1 VSLEEERCKL
11 KRLTLLTT
19 VLAVLLI
26 AAAPALAQSSVT
38 VNEQTCA
45 AFFGDQTATQSQ
57 YDSDGS
63 AQGLTQAQIQEC
75 RQLLANAT
83 AGGSGHHHDDG
94 GDAVT
99 LNAQTCAAF
108 FGDQDATQIQDG
120 SDGSVQILTQ
130 AQVQYCLQVIQ
141 NVTAGGG
148 VHHGDGHHDDH
159 AHGGDATTLNAQQCI
174 AIFGDQ
180 DATQIQYDSDGSFQ
194 GLTQTQVQYCLQV
207 IQNITAGGT
216 TTIGHD
222 DVVFDHAIDQYVI
235 EGTETIVVFDHT
247 VDAFVVEH
255 SGVVGTEGFAL
266 LPDTGG
272 ISLLVLGAGALLVS
286 GGLLVRR
293 IAR

>member
-1 VSLEEERCKL
+1 
-11 KRLTLLTT
+11 LLATM
-19 VLAVLLI
+19 LAVLLL

-63 AQGLTQAQIQEC
+63 VQGLTQAQIQAC
-75 RQLLANAT
+75 QQLLANTT
-83 AGGSGHHHDDG
+83 AGGSDHHHDDG
-94 GDAVT
+94 GDAFT

-120 SDGSVQILTQ
+120 SDGSAQFLTQ
-130 AQVQYCLQVIQ
+130 AQVQYCLQVIE
-141 NVTAGGG
+141 NVTVGGTG
-148 VHHGDGHHDDH
+148 NGDHHDGHGN
-159 AHGGDATTLNAQQCI
+159 GGDATTLNAQQCI

-194 GLTQTQVQYCLQV
+194 GLSQTQVQYCLQV
-207 IQNITAGGT
+207 IENVTAGGT

-255 SGVVGTEGFAL
+255 SGVVGTEGFVL